1 MNERTLRVLEF
12 EKIVELLINEA
23 ETTVGRE
30 LIKKIEPKT
39 EIDEV
44 TLLQEET
51 DEAVHILRLNK
62 VPPFSYIIDVTSY
75 IRQCEVGSSLL
86 PEQCLEIAQVLY
98 CSRNLKNF
106 IMNMEEEFPLLKEI
120 VENFTL
126 LRELEMDIHKKINE
140 HGEVVD
146 DASITLKSIRS
157 SIRTKESRIRER
169 LQQLIR
175 SKSKMLSDGII
186 TFRNNRFVLP
196 VKQEYRA
203 AIGGIVHD
211 QSSSGQTL
219 FMEPNA
225 VVELNNELQQAI
237 IKEKHEIEV
246 ILSELSNQIAQFGV
260 EITKNLQTIAIL
272 DSIFAKASL
281 AKKMKA
287 VKPTLNENG
296 IIKMKTARHP
306 LIAEEEVVANDITLG
321 ESYHAIVITGPN
333 TGGKTVTLKL
343 VGLCVLMAQSGL
355 QIPALDGC
363 ELAVFKKVYA
373 DIGDE
378 QSIEQNLSTF
388 SSHMTNIVNIVEQ
401 VDQSSLV
408 LFDEIGAGTDPQ
420 EGAALAMAILD
431 EVMKRKATVIAT
443 THYPELKAYSY
454 NREFVMNASVEFD
467 IETLR
472 PTYRLIIGI
481 PGRSNAFDISKRL
494 GLPTAII
501 QEAKKYIGID
511 SENVENMINALEK
524 TKKEAEREIEEA
536 YELMNKS
543 EKLHRD
549 LEKAW
554 KSFQHDRDELYK
566 KAEEKAEKAL
576 QKAKLEAEKIVQSVR
591 DMKEKALWKEHE
603 WIEARKS
610 LEDAQPD
617 LIDNKTAEDQ
627 SNESVQL
634 SIGDEIKHRKLQQH
648 GEIIDQKNDN
658 EYVIQIGTMKLTAK
672 KQDLLFIKKGSL
684 QQDEP
689 THQIN
694 RVITNSENVKTELDL
709 RGERYEE
716 AMNRLDKYIDD
727 VVVSGYPRATI
738 IHGKGTGALRKGVEQ
753 LLQLNPHVK
762 SYRLGTPNEGG
773 NGVTIIELN

>member
-157 SIRTKESRIRER
+157 TIRTKETRIRER

-175 SKSKMLSDGII
+175 SKSKMLFDGII
-186 TFRNNRFVLP
+186 TFRNNRYVLP

-225 VVELNNELQQAI
+225 VIQINNEIQQLTAAERREIETILQQMT
-237 IKEKHEIEV
+237 E
-246 ILSELSNQIAQFGV
+246 QIAEFSEDILLNQ
-260 EITKNLQTIAIL
+260 QQIAYV
-272 DSIFAKASL
+272 DGIFARARL
-281 AKKMKA
+281 AQKMKA
-287 VKPTLNENG
+287 AKPTLNEHG
-296 IIKMKTARHP
+296 LIQMSQARHP
-306 LIAEEEVVANDITLG
+306 LIDEKDVVANDILLG
-321 ESYHAIVITGPN
+321 ENYHALVITGPN

-343 VGLCVLMAQSGL
+343 IGLSVLMAQSGL

-363 ELAVFKKVYA
+363 QLSVYKKIYA

-388 SSHMTNIVNIVEQ
+388 SSHMTNIVSIMEE
-401 VDQSSLV
+401 VDQTRSEERRV
-408 LFDEIGAGTDPQ
+408 GIE
-420 EGAALAMAILD
+420 
-431 EVMKRKATVIAT
+431 RK
-443 THYPELKAYSY
+443 Y
-454 NREFVMNASVEFD
+454 
-467 IETLR
+467 
-472 PTYRLIIGI
+472 
-481 PGRSNAFDISKRL
+481 
-494 GLPTAII
+494 
-501 QEAKKYIGID
+501 
-511 SENVENMINALEK
+511 
-524 TKKEAEREIEEA
+524 
-536 YELMNKS
+536 
-543 EKLHRD
+543 
-549 LEKAW
+549 
-554 KSFQHDRDELYK
+554 
-566 KAEEKAEKAL
+566 
-576 QKAKLEAEKIVQSVR
+576 
-591 DMKEKALWKEHE
+591 
-603 WIEARKS
+603 
-610 LEDAQPD
+610 
-617 LIDNKTAEDQ
+617 
-627 SNESVQL
+627 
-634 SIGDEIKHRKLQQH
+634 
-648 GEIIDQKNDN
+648 
-658 EYVIQIGTMKLTAK
+658 
-672 KQDLLFIKKGSL
+672 
-684 QQDEP
+684 
-689 THQIN
+689 
-694 RVITNSENVKTELDL
+694 
-709 RGERYEE
+709 
-716 AMNRLDKYIDD
+716 
-727 VVVSGYPRATI
+727 
-738 IHGKGTGALRKGVEQ
+738 
-753 LLQLNPHVK
+753 
-762 SYRLGTPNEGG
+762 
-773 NGVTIIELN
+773 

>member
-1 MNERTLRVLEF
+1 
-12 EKIVELLINEA
+12 
-23 ETTVGRE
+23 
-30 LIKKIEPKT
+30 
-39 EIDEV
+39 
-44 TLLQEET
+44 
-51 DEAVHILRLNK
+51 
-62 VPPFSYIIDVTSY
+62 
-75 IRQCEVGSSLL
+75 
-86 PEQCLEIAQVLY
+86 
-98 CSRNLKNF
+98 
-106 IMNMEEEFPLLKEI
+106 
-120 VENFTL
+120 
-126 LRELEMDIHKKINE
+126 MDIHKKINE

-401 VDQSSLV
+401 VDQSTLV

-431 EVMKRKATVIAT
+431 ETLQRKARIVAT
-443 THYPELKAYSY
+443 THYPELKVYGY
-454 NREFVMNASVEFD
+454 NREHVVNASVEFNVD
-467 IETLR
+467 TLE
-472 PTYRLIIGI
+472 PTYRLLIGV
-481 PGRSNAFDISKRL
+481 PVRSNAFEISQRL
-494 GLPTAII
+494 SICQTII
-501 QEAKKYIGID
+501 
-511 SENVENMINALEK
+511 
-524 TKKEAEREIEEA
+524 
-536 YELMNKS
+536 
-543 EKLHRD
+543 
-549 LEKAW
+549 
-554 KSFQHDRDELYK
+554 K
-566 KAEEKAEKAL
+566 KA
-576 QKAKLEAEKIVQSVR
+576 IVQMSEDSQSVES
-591 DMKEKALWKEHE
+591 M
-603 WIEARKS
+603 IGS
-610 LEDAQPD
+610 LEQSTRQSDESYENA
-617 LIDNKTAEDQ
+617 DQ
-627 SNESVQL
+627 ILHES
-634 SIGDEIKHRKLQQH
+634 
-648 GEIIDQKNDN
+648 
-658 EYVIQIGTMKLTAK
+658 
-672 KQDLLFIKKGSL
+672 
-684 QQDEP
+684 
-689 THQIN
+689 
-694 RVITNSENVKTELDL
+694 
-709 RGERYEE
+709 
-716 AMNRLDKYIDD
+716 
-727 VVVSGYPRATI
+727 
-738 IHGKGTGALRKGVEQ
+738 EQ
-753 LLQLNPHVK
+753 LLK
-762 SYRLGTPNEGG
+762 
-773 NGVTIIELN
+773 ELRHKWE

>member
-1 MNERTLRVLEF
+1 
-12 EKIVELLINEA
+12 
-23 ETTVGRE
+23 
-30 LIKKIEPKT
+30 
-39 EIDEV
+39 
-44 TLLQEET
+44 
-51 DEAVHILRLNK
+51 
-62 VPPFSYIIDVTSY
+62 
-75 IRQCEVGSSLL
+75 
-86 PEQCLEIAQVLY
+86 
-98 CSRNLKNF
+98 
-106 IMNMEEEFPLLKEI
+106 
-120 VENFTL
+120 
-126 LRELEMDIHKKINE
+126 
-140 HGEVVD
+140 
-146 DASITLKSIRS
+146 
-157 SIRTKESRIRER
+157 
-169 LQQLIR
+169 
-175 SKSKMLSDGII
+175 MLSDGII
-186 TFRNNRFVLP
+186 TFRNNRFVLT

-211 QSSSGQTL
+211 QSSSRQTL
-219 FMEPNA
+219 FMEPNT

-454 NREFVMNASVEFD
+454 NRENVMNASVEFD

-494 GLPTAII
+494 GLSSSII

-524 TKKEAEREIEEA
+524 TKKEAERKVEEA
-536 YELMNKS
+536 YTLTSES
-543 EKLHRD
+543 EKLHTE
-549 LEKAW
+549 LKEAW
-554 KSFQHDRDELYK
+554 NRFQHDRDKLFK

-576 QKAKLEAEKIVQSVR
+576 QKAKLEAENIVQSVR
-591 DMKEKALWKEHE
+591 DMKDKAIWKEHE
-603 WIEARKS
+603 WIEAKKL
-610 LEDAQPD
+610 LEDAQPE
-617 LIDNKTAEDQ
+617 LIDHKSDEELDET
-627 SNESVQL
+627 VQL
-634 SIGDEIKHRKLQQH
+634 SVGDEVKHRRLQQN
-648 GEIIDQKNDN
+648 GEIIEQKNET
-658 EYVIQIGTMKLTAK
+658 EYIIQIGTMRLTAK
-672 KQDLLFIKKGSL
+672 KQDLIFIKKGSI
-684 QQDEP
+684 QQKEETP
-689 THQIN
+689 QHVN
-694 RVITNSENVKTELDL
+694 RVITSSATVKSELDL

-716 AMNRLDKYIDD
+716 AMNKLDKYIDD
-727 VVVSGYPRATI
+727 AIVRGYPRVTI

-753 LLQLNPHVK
+753 FLQTTPQVK
-762 SYRLGTPNEGG
+762 TYRLGTPNEGG